1 MGAHVMSVL
10 YPVVMGV
17 MWGTRY
23 VCTVPCGD
31 GGDVGAHVMS
41 VLYPVVMGVMWGY
54 MLCLYCT
61 LW

>member
-1 MGAHVMSVL
+1 MGAHVVSVL

-17 MWGTRY
+17 MWG
-23 VCTVPCGD
+23 
-31 GGDVGAHVMS
+31 AHVMS
-41 VLYPVVMGVMWGY
+41 VLHPVVMGVIWGH